1 MSQGT
6 LVLLGQ
12 LEWEDSDFWGKTT
25 KCRRFSIRGQTING
39 KTDYTLWRRGRDGKV
54 IPMSLGTFDTF
65 EQAVAAAE
73 EAKYD
78 TPKTRRQEFEW

>member
-1 MSQGT
+1 
-6 LVLLGQ
+6 
-12 LEWEDSDFWGKTT
+12 
-25 KCRRFSIRGQTING
+25 
-39 KTDYTLWRRGRDGKV
+39 
-54 IPMSLGTFDTF
+54 MSLGTFDTF